1 VWGVLRDDPTLIT
14 IFGRDWPVPADASVV
29 TIPFHPRPCY
39 PWSLIWHKGDRR
51 PQLKQ
56 LIELAAETG
65 RSEGWLAYDPDR
77 DWLPDVDLADLAAAM
92 PAATHHN
99 RTLAADQPA
108 RPARRSANGA

>member
-1 VWGVLRDDPTLIT
+1 LIT
-14 IFGRDWPVPADASVV
+14 VFGRDWPVPADGSVV
-29 TIPFHPRPCY
+29 TVPLQPRPCY
-39 PWSLIWHKGDRR
+39 PWSLIWRKEDRR
-51 PQLKQ
+51 PRLRQ

-65 RSEGWLAYDPDR
+65 RSEGWLAHDSDR

-92 PAATHHN
+92 PAATHDN